1 VNFAPPAIIT
11 TGPDSRLV
19 YSTSG
24 SPTKLV
30 YRPTGTTAAAKN
42 PYANVILIRNT
53 SGKKGFSY
61 NFTTGIEKQ
70 TKNGL
75 IFSANY
81 GYGNSQVHNEATSSV
96 NTSNWLNMEAVSS
109 RNYIG
114 LSTSDFDMGHRI
126 FALLSKKF
134 TYMRGKMATTVSF
147 VYNGQSGSPYSYT
160 MSGNGFI
167 GDGGTNNDLMYI
179 PASREEMDLMSFSA
193 NGALT
198 ETIQKDQFEA
208 FIQSDKYLRTHRG
221 KFAER
226 NGARSPFTN
235 IVDAAVQQDF
245 SINTGKIRHTLS
257 VRFDIFN
264 LTNLIDKNAGRQYFF
279 NFDQAQVLQ
288 VVNFTGTKPNYR
300 FNKPVDN
307 KVGVISDGISAFN
320 SSRWN
325 GQLTIR
331 YSF

>member
-1 VNFAPPAIIT
+1 M
-11 TGPDSRLV
+11 
-19 YSTSG
+19 
-24 SPTKLV
+24 V
-30 YRPTGTTAAAKN
+30 YRPSGTTAAARN

-53 SGKKGFSY
+53 TGPKGFSY
-61 NFTTGIEKQ
+61 NFSTGFEKQ
-70 TKNGL
+70 TKNG
-75 IFSANY
+75 FTFNANY
-81 GYGNSQVHNEATSSV
+81 TFGNSVVHNEATSSV

-114 LSTSDFDMGHRI
+114 RSTSDFDMGHRV

-134 TYMRGKMATTVSF
+134 SYLKNRMSTTFSF

-167 GDGGTNNDLMYI
+167 GDGVTFNDLMYI
-179 PASREEMDLMSFSA
+179 PASRAEMDLMSFPT
-193 NGALT
+193 NGFNR
-198 ETIQKDQFEA
+198 TIQKDQFEE
-208 FIQSDKYLRTHRG
+208 FIQSDKYMRKNRG

-226 NGARSPFTN
+226 NGARSPFTH
-235 IVDAAVQQDF
+235 ILDANVQQDF
-245 SINTGKIRHTLS
+245 SINGSKVQHTLS
-257 VRFDIFN
+257 LRFDIFN

-279 NFDQAQVLQ
+279 NFDQAQVVQ
-288 VVNFTGTKPNYR
+288 VVSFTGTKPNYR

-307 KVGVISDGISAFN
+307 KVGAISDGISAFN

-325 GQLTIR
+325 GQVTLR